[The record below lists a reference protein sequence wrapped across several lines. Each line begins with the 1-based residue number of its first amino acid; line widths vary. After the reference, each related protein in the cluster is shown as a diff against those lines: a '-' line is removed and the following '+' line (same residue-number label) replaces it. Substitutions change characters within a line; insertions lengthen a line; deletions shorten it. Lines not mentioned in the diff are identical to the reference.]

1 MSVLVHKAVEPKN
14 LSKAGK
20 QRLAA
25 MLEDPST
32 LVQPKYD
39 GVYCQIVD
47 EGGPT
52 APHYVA
58 YSRTGEQ
65 LPSVSRSILD
75 FFNRY
80 GVADRYI
87 GELWVSGTSHA
98 DINGAARRQY
108 EQPQLKFITFDAVL
122 DERPLPYRERLLH
135 IESLLRASRA
145 PYKQSVYAIGTWD
158 NDVRMGWEMRVS
170 TATAWAKRTDGAY
183 DGLMLK
189 DPNGMFIPGPG
200 KDGEVIK
207 VKPRN
212 SGDFRVIGVVE
223 GKGKAAGM
231 AGALVLDLGGG
242 VTCEVGT
249 GLDDATRIDYWVWW
263 HALEDRFAYGPGPG
277 QPGRI
282 AEIEYLAITKDGK
295 LREPS
300 FKSTRWD
307 KRVAD
312 VLPGNIKG
320 AD

>member
-20 QRLAA
+20 ARFAA
-25 MLEDPST
+25 MLADPAT

-58 YSRTGEQ
+58 YSRTGES
-65 LPSVSRSILD
+65 LPSVSQNILA

-87 GELWVSGTSHA
+87 GELWLPSTSHA

-108 EQPQLKFITFDAVL
+108 EQPQLQFMVFDAMRR
-122 DERPLPYRERLLH
+122 DSPAEYRHRLLH
-135 IESLLRASRA
+135 AESLLRAARA
-145 PYKQSVYAIGTWD
+145 ASKYSVYPVGTWPLGAQTWD
-158 NDVRMGWEMRVS
+158 DLVD
-170 TATAWAKRTDGAY
+170 AAKVWTNSLDAY

-189 DPNGMFIPGPG
+189 DPNGMFVPGPG

-207 VKPRN
+207 VKPRA
-212 SGDFRVIGVVE
+212 SGDFRVVGVVE

-249 GLDDATRIDYWVWW
+249 GMDDVTRFDYWIWW
-263 HALEDRFAYGPGPG
+263 QDRYFHRELDAP
-277 QPGRI
+277 RI

-307 KRVAD
+307 KMVAD

-320 AD
+320 ED

>member
-20 QRLAA
+20 QRFAA
-25 MLEDPST
+25 LMGNPNA

-39 GVYCQIVD
+39 GVYCQLVN
-47 EGGPT
+47 EGARHMPS
-52 APHYVA
+52 YVA
-58 YSRTGEQ
+58 YSRTGEP
-65 LPSVSRSILD
+65 LPSVSQRILA
-75 FFNRY
+75 FFDTY

-87 GELWVSGTSHA
+87 GELWVPLTSHA

-108 EQPQLKFITFDAVL
+108 EQEHLLFLLFDAEL
-122 DERPLPYRERLLH
+122 SKTTPYDHRLHH
-135 IESLLRASRA
+135 IETLLASRQ
-145 PYKQSVYAIGTWD
+145 PHKWGVQEVGTWRRGSD
-158 NDVRMGWEMRVS
+158 TWDDLTALAKEWTQS
-170 TATAWAKRTDGAY
+170 TTGAY

-189 DPNGMFIPGPG
+189 DPAGLFVPGPG

-207 VKPRN
+207 VKPRA
-212 SGDFRVIGVVE
+212 SGDFRVVGVVE

-249 GLDDATRIDYWVWW
+249 GLDDDTRKDYWSWRGS
-263 HALEDRFAYGPGPG
+263 AASAPK
-277 QPGRI
+277 RI
-282 AEIEYLAITKDGK
+282 AEIEYLSITKDGK

-307 KRVAD
+307 KTVAD

-320 AD
+320 ED